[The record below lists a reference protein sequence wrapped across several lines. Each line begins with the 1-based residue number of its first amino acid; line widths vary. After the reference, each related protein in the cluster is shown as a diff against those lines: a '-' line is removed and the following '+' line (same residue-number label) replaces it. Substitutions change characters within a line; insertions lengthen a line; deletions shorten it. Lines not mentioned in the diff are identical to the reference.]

1 MNRLIT
7 LATTL
12 FGLNTACV
20 WAGPCSSDIAQ
31 IESALRR
38 PGGDIGPT
46 DPQGLGAQLHRQPTP
61 GSVQR
66 AENTAVA
73 DLDAA
78 LARARALD
86 ADGKPAECTE
96 AVKAIKNLIGMQ

>member
-1 MNRLIT
+1 MSRLII
-7 LATTL
+7 LAAAL
-12 FGLNTACV
+12 FGLNTVCA

-38 PGGDIGPT
+38 PGGDIGPS

-78 LARARALD
+78 LARARAFD
-86 ADGKPAECTE
+86 TDGKRAECSE
-96 AVKAIKNLIGMQ
+96 AVKAIKDLIGLQ